1 MSMED
6 FENCM
11 RGEYNQDAEAVQF
24 IVQIFQLGG
33 EDILKKIKDNWATL
47 AAGAGVVATL
57 VKWGNKSWIVKFL
70 EPIFADVGAA
80 VLELLAAML
89 VGLAFG
95 AILLAI
101 EAGISCAPRAAQ

>member
-11 RGEYNQDAEAVQF
+11 RGEYNQDAEAVQA

-33 EDILKKIKDNWATL
+33 EEVLKTIKDNWQKL
-47 AAGAGVVATL
+47 AAGAGIISAL

-70 EPIFADVGAA
+70 EPIFADAGAA
-80 VLELLAAML
+80 VLEILAAL
-89 VGLAFG
+89 LLGLALG
-95 AILLAI
+95 AVLLAI
-101 EAGISCAPRAAQ
+101 EAGIACAPRAAQ